1 VARGTAIPLNR
12 IERILAF
19 VLGAVAVL
27 TVAAIVALLIGRAA
41 GVTALSTGIWP
52 VVGILPLLGLPI
64 VLVLAIVLIVVM
76 GVRRRRLAADDARR

>member
-41 GVTALSTGIWP
+41 GVTALSAGIWP
-52 VVGILPLLGLPI
+52 VVGILPMIGLPI
-64 VLVLAIVLIVVM
+64 VLVVAIVLIVVM
-76 GVRRRRLAADDARR
+76 GIRRRRLAADDARR